1 MKPVDDFCT
10 LLSEITW
17 LTTSLLFHFIW
28 LEDVKWNSVSDSSD
42 ELALKAKL
50 RLFSWRVMSRK
61 GKRLQKF
68 INIMV
73 ISQATSE
80 HEQPPNYLETAK
92 QWGKVTNTMYSWQKS
107 TTCRNGM
114 QVLWCHYY
122 VVWWFLRV
130 PSLLALVFIHKL
142 CYDFSHS
149 SYLCHTIKLIIN
161 FYSISFIAQM
171 TLLSLRNFFIPKLV
185 LLLLL

>member
-1 MKPVDDFCT
+1 MHNIRSCQKSMDNRIIQQHSHYYRQIN
-10 LLSEITW
+10 L
-17 LTTSLLFHFIW
+17 
-28 LEDVKWNSVSDSSD
+28 VS
-42 ELALKAKL
+42 
-50 RLFSWRVMSRK
+50 MC
-61 GKRLQKF
+61 
-68 INIMV
+68 
-73 ISQATSE
+73 ISG
-80 HEQPPNYLETAK
+80 EQPPNYLETAK

-149 SYLCHTIKLIIN
+149 SYLCHTIKLVIN